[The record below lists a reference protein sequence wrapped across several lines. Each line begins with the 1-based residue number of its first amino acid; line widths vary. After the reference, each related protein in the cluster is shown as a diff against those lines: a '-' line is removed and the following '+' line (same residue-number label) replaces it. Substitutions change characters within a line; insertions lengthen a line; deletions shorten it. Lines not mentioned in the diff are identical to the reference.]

1 MLIDDIEIYK
11 YEVGTI
17 INNNR
22 NTICVSNDLETA
34 TYYYEATVKKYNNN
48 TTDNIVIYLY
58 DYDKHANIN
67 FYDNQTELC

>member
-1 MLIDDIEIYK
+1 MLIHDIEIYK

-22 NTICVSNDLETA
+22 DTVCVTNDLETA
-34 TYYYEATVKKYNNN
+34 TYFYEATIKKYINNKN
-48 TTDNIVIYLY
+48 DHVIIFLY

-67 FYDNQTELC
+67 FYDSQTELC